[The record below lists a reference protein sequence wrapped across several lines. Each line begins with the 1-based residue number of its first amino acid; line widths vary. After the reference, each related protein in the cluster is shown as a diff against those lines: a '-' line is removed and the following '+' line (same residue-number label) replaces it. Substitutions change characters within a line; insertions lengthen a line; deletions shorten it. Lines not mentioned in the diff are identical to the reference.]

1 MRKIKKYA
9 NRKLYDTLDKQYISM
24 DQLADM
30 IRSGETVSI
39 LDNQTGQDITV
50 QILSQL
56 LAKDKRSS
64 DSEMLTNI
72 LSDMIRKGGST
83 IAGYARR
90 YTSKLQGAVS
100 SAEEEIEKIARHL
113 YQEKN
118 VADGDEK
125 IDDSA
130 DAKQFAT
137 KLKEWITEKVDQ
149 RINVVLGIM
158 NLASKDQ
165 VNQLSAEMASVSNR
179 LAAIENLLKKSA
191 DRSTEKGP
199 EGV

>member
-30 IRSGETVSI
+30 VRAGETVSI
-39 LDNQTGQDITV
+39 IDNQTGQDITA

-56 LAKDKRSS
+56 LARDKRSS
-64 DSEMLTNI
+64 DSEMLTNL
-72 LSDMIRKGGST
+72 LSDMLRKGGST

-90 YTSKLQGAVS
+90 YTSKLHGAVS
-100 SAEEEIEKIARHL
+100 SAEEEIDKIARHL
-113 YQEKN
+113 YEEKN
-118 VADGDEK
+118 VADGGEK
-125 IDDSA
+125 ITDSG
-130 DAKQFAT
+130 DIKQFAA

-149 RINVVLGIM
+149 RINVILGVM

-165 VNQLSAEMASVSNR
+165 LNQLSVEMTTISDR
-179 LAAIENLLKKSA
+179 LAAIENLLKQNA
-191 DRSTEKGP
+191 DRCAKKGP